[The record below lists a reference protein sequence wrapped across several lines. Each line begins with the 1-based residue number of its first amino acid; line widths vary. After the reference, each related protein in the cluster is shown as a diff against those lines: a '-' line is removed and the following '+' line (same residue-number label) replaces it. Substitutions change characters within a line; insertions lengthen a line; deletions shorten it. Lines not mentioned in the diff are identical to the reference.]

1 MSRHVVGY
9 ARVAPRERPGERPSL
24 DDQAALIAETA
35 AARGW
40 TLAGVVREIRT
51 GRSMRRPG
59 LRDALDRCAR
69 GEADAIVVSELD
81 RLTYS
86 AGDLAQIVRGAV
98 RDGYAVVALA
108 DGLDTGSEEGRLVG
122 EVLSTVATW
131 VPLGVGPQARRAR
144 AARRAGRP
152 SSTPPEVAER
162 IRAMRSE
169 GMTLQAICDT
179 LDAEGVPTPRGGQRW
194 RPTSLRAVLRDE
206 GAPV

>member
-1 MSRHVVGY
+1 MLAVSDLVEHCRRHMSPEDVERLVG
-9 ARVAPRERPGERPSL
+9 
-24 DDQAALIAETA
+24 
-35 AARGW
+35 W
-40 TLAGVVREIRT
+40 LAWRT
-51 GRSMRRPG
+51 GRN
-59 LRDALDRCAR
+59 
-69 GEADAIVVSELD
+69 
-81 RLTYS
+81 
-86 AGDLAQIVRGAV
+86 Q
-98 RDGYAVVALA
+98 ALA